1 MLSCFS
7 RVWLCATPWTIACQT
22 PLSMGSPGKN
32 TGVGMPVPFPG
43 DASNPGSKPRSPAL
57 QAVSLLSEP
66 LGKLVLL
73 TISKSLIG
81 ILFWKCCLH
90 EKDDEEVIKSRK
102 LVLVNTLMC
111 KCVFWNLLLF
121 FCMECS
127 GVKMC
132 NEKGKYL
139 IYGAYNT
146 WGTFLQFWLCEMFF
160 TFSNPS
166 SLMPIMFLGQ
176 S

>member
-7 RVWLCATPWTIACQT
+7 RVWLCAMDYSLPDSSVHGISRQEYWSWYASPFSRGSFQPRDQTQVSRIAGRLFTVWATWEVTSVNYFQKLNVNFILEML
-22 PLSMGSPGKN
+22 PSLKRWWGSHQKQEACSGKH
-32 TGVGMPVPFPG
+32 
-43 DASNPGSKPRSPAL
+43 S
-57 QAVSLLSEP
+57 
-66 LGKLVLL
+66 
-73 TISKSLIG
+73 
-81 ILFWKCCLH
+81 
-90 EKDDEEVIKSRK
+90 
-102 LVLVNTLMC
+102 MC

-121 FCMECS
+121 FCRECS

-146 WGTFLQFWLCEMFF
+146 WGTFLQFWLCEVFF

-166 SLMPIMFLGQ
+166 SLMPIMFLGH